1 MTTPETMQETRRLI
15 GRAVSLPPVAFYE
28 ALGQPQLADL
38 KDRATEH
45 FFADGARPLVDS
57 TNDIAKVYFVT
68 GLAQAAEFVGSL
80 AAMHPELDE
89 GAFSRIAEH
98 ERTIESLAYMASQNE
113 RQAVMVH
120 RNPGLVNQLS
130 DDHTHITLTEYGRIR
145 DESPVGPCPAVRYD
159 PETDRVAP
167 EPIFV
172 RFGAWAG
179 KIGVQAYFAY
189 AR

>member
-15 GRAVSLPPVAFYE
+15 GRAVSLPPAVFYE
-28 ALGQPQLADL
+28 ALGKPKLADL
-38 KDRATEH
+38 RVTAYDYFDAM
-45 FFADGARPLVDS
+45 GARS
-57 TNDIAKVYFVT
+57 IISTTNDSAKRYFVT

-80 AAMHPELDE
+80 AAMHPQLDE
-89 GAFSRIAEH
+89 AAFSRIAEH

-113 RQAVMVH
+113 RQAVMVR

-130 DDHTHITLTEYGRIR
+130 DDHTHVTLTEYGRIR
-145 DESPVGPCPAVRYD
+145 DESPIGPCPTVRYE

-172 RFGAWAG
+172 RFGTWAG